1 MKLSSFIQSDMEA
14 ILAEWDVFARA
25 NEPVEG
31 GMSDR
36 SLRDH
41 ARAMLEDVARE
52 METAQSEEERQL
64 KSEGNESPSR
74 RGPSAAAKH
83 GRERQSNDFTLVKL
97 GAEFRALRATVLRL
111 WQPHLDVVDA
121 QALEQVIRF
130 NEGMDK
136 ALADS
141 IQSWSERADHLRELF
156 LAILGH
162 DLRSPLAS
170 IALAGDTLARPGIA
184 PEKVNPLALTVTRA
198 TQVMTHMIHDLM
210 GYASTQLGGAMPHHA
225 QPCDLLQPLKD
236 AIQDATATYPGTRFE
251 LHAPEALM
259 GCYDATRLY
268 QMFVNL
274 LVNAARHGTDGCPV
288 LVQAAAAPN
297 GFQVTITNRGEPI
310 PAASLESIFRPLV
323 QLDAG
328 DADPSRA
335 RTSLGLG
342 LYIARKIA
350 ERHGG
355 AIGVASSQAEGTC
368 FSVSLPI
375 SAEDCAQG

>member
-1 MKLSSFIQSDMEA
+1 MKLSSFIQSHTDA

-36 SLRDH
+36 ALRDH
-41 ARAMLEDVARE
+41 ARAMLEDIARE
-52 METAQSEEERQL
+52 METAQTEDERQR
-64 KSEGNESPSR
+64 KSEGNELPSQ

-83 GRERQSNDFTLVKL
+83 GRERQSNAFTLVKL

-111 WQPHLDVVDA
+111 WQPQLDVIDA
-121 QALEQVIRF
+121 DAMEQVIRF

-141 IQSWSERADHLRELF
+141 IHSWSQRTAHLRELF

-170 IALAGDTLARPGIA
+170 VALAGDILAKPGIA
-184 PEKVNPLALTVTRA
+184 AEKVNRLALDVTRA
-198 TQVMTHMIHDLM
+198 TQVMANMIHDLM
-210 GYASTQLGGAMPHHA
+210 GYASTQLGGTMPHHP
-225 QPCDLLQPLKD
+225 QSCDLLQPLQD
-236 AIQDATATYPGTRFE
+236 AIKDATATYPGTQFE
-251 LHAPEALM
+251 LHAPEALV
-259 GCYDATRLY
+259 GRYDATRLY

-274 LVNAARHGTDGCPV
+274 LVNAARHGVEGCPV
-288 LVQAAAAPN
+288 LVRAHTVAN
-297 GFQVTITNRGEPI
+297 GCVVAISNRGEPI
-310 PAASLESIFRPLV
+310 PPAALESIFQPLV
-323 QLDAG
+323 QLDAEE
-328 DADPSRA
+328 ADPSRA

-355 AIGVASSQAEGTC
+355 AIGVTSSEADGTC
-368 FSVSLPI
+368 FSVSLPMP
-375 SAEDCAQG
+375 ADDGARD